1 MKRTRL
7 LLLLYFFLQI
17 MYSQQLP
24 RQIVK
29 GVVVNEAKNID
40 NVKITNLTIKKSTV
54 SDKSGEF
61 YIEAKEKDTLLFS
74 LLGFKAKKYVIP
86 SYKFNQLQIELDPE
100 VNNLEEVI
108 ITPHT
113 LTGNLEKDYKNIKT
127 TTMTTGDLTKLGP
140 SMYAYDDK
148 SSPANALMP
157 GYYDPRYMMDLMAIG
172 GKMIRLFKKPD
183 KRTKTPVFT
192 SKEIFPVAVRQ
203 RVADSF
209 FSKTLQLKDE
219 EIGLFLSYWEKDPKA
234 VSLLEVKNEFDLI
247 DFLVSKN
254 NEYQKLKKE

>member
-1 MKRTRL
+1 MKRNSL
-7 LLLLYFFLQI
+7 LLLLLFSMPI
-17 MYSQQLP
+17 IYSQQLP
-24 RQIVK
+24 RQMVK
-29 GVVVNEAKNID
+29 GVVVNEAKGIE
-40 NVKITNLTIKKSTV
+40 NVKITNLTIKKYTV
-54 SDKSGEF
+54 SDKNGEF
-61 YIEAKEKDTLLFS
+61 YVEAREKDTLLFS

-86 SYKFNQLQIELDPE
+86 LHKFNQLQIEFDPE
-100 VNNLEEVI
+100 INNLEEVI

-148 SSPANALMP
+148 SSPANTLMP
-157 GYYDPRYMMDLMAIG
+157 GYYDPRYMMDLMAVG
-172 GKMIRLFKKPD
+172 GKIIRLFKKPNP
-183 KRTKTPVFT
+183 KTKAPLFT
-192 SKEIFPVAVRQ
+192 SKEIFPVAIRQ
-203 RVADSF
+203 RIPNSF

-219 EIGLFLSYWEKDPKA
+219 EIGLFLSYCEKDPKA

-254 NEYQKLKKE
+254 KEYQKSKKE